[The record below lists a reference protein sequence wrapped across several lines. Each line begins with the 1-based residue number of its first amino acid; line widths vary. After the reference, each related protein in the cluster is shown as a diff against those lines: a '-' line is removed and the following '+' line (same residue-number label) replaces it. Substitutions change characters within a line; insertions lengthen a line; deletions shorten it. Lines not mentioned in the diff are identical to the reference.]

1 MGTPQTIALNRLP
14 SNAAEQR
21 VSTPSLIGDSFLELD
36 KVASN
41 VHLSTCFGSW
51 LTLELPQK
59 SIEIIGHCS
68 ALYKY
73 RRAPREM
80 MHIIIDEPDVCRLLA
95 DVVSKSYEA
104 MMKGE

>member
-14 SNAAEQR
+14 SNAAEPR

-36 KVASN
+36 KV
-41 VHLSTCFGSW
+41 HPLSILLLAFRFK
-51 LTLELPQK
+51 LTWKLPPK

-73 RRAPREM
+73 RREPREM
-80 MHIIIDEPDVCRLLA
+80 MHVIIDEPDVCKLLA
-95 DVVSKSYEA
+95 EVVSKSYEA